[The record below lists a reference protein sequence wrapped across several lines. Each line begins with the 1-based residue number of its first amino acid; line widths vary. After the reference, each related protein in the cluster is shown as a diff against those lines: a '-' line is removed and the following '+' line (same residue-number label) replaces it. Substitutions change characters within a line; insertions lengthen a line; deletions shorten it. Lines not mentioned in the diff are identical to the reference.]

1 MWSEKV
7 KVLDDQN
14 GSTLAVVTE
23 MRVNGYM
30 KGLFA
35 LKLISGE
42 GRKTSSFTL
51 SQKEAERLGQMI
63 AELAK
68 R

>member
-1 MWSEKV
+1 MWTEKV
-7 KVLDDQN
+7 KVLADQD
-14 GSTLAVVTE
+14 GSMLAVSAE
-23 MRVNGYM
+23 MRINGER
-30 KGLFA
+30 KGLYM

-51 SQKEAERLGQMI
+51 SQKEAEHLGEFI
-63 AELAK
+63 AEMVE